1 MIIVCLWSG
10 RKQFVLQAMAGTCL
24 DIEMLVQ
31 KAASINNEQDTFFIT
46 LTRLNSMRLMLSTF
60 LEEGTI

>member
-1 MIIVCLWSG
+1 
-10 RKQFVLQAMAGTCL
+10 MAGTCL

-31 KAASINNEQDTFFIT
+31 KAPSINNEQDTFFIT

-60 LEEGTI
+60 LEEWTI